1 MLSELVYQSLAD
13 HLIVLIVAGVVPVV
27 EEGTEHGARLPPVVG
42 FVEDTRVTTEYMDAL
57 IVDSRIL
64 RNELFG
70 DLGGDIVDRGCK
82 ARLADCISA
91 RRVCDGDGHPTL

>member
-1 MLSELVYQSLAD
+1 
-13 HLIVLIVAGVVPVV
+13 
-27 EEGTEHGARLPPVVG
+27 
-42 FVEDTRVTTEYMDAL
+42 MDAL

-64 RNELFG
+64 RHELFG

-91 RRVCDGDGHPTL
+91 QHVCDGDGHPTL

>member
-1 MLSELVYQSLAD
+1 MLTKLVYQSLAD

-82 ARLADCISA
+82 VRLADCISA
-91 RRVCDGDGHPTL
+91 QHVCDGDGYPTL